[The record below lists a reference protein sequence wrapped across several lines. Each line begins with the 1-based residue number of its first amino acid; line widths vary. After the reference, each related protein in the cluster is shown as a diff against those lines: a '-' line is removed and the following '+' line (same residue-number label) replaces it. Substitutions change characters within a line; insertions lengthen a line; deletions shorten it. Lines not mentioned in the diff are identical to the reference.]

1 MIGYGKQSIDES
13 DIAAVIDVLKSDYLT
28 QGPAV
33 ERFEAALCEYTGAQ
47 YAVAVN
53 SGTAALYTAY
63 AAIGLEKGKRL
74 WTSPITFVATVNAAV
89 MLGAEIDFVDV
100 DPITGNQCNKHL
112 AAKLEVANQTGHL
125 PDVVVPVHLTG
136 RSCEML
142 EIRRL
147 ANRYGF
153 RVIEDASHAL
163 GGTYKQ
169 DKIGACRYSD
179 AVTLSFHP
187 VKSITTGE
195 GGAVLTNDPGIAEA
209 VKEIRHHGITRNPSK
224 FARQNEPGF
233 HYEQQRM
240 GFNFRMSD
248 IHAALGGSQLR
259 RLDEFVKKRRLLAKM
274 YLDEFS
280 AKSLPIKL
288 PLPDMDSAWHL
299 YSISCYNKEQRDLL
313 FEHCYRNGIG
323 TAVHY
328 APVYAQPWY
337 TGTYAMPEMRDAEG
351 YTSTTLSLPLHPA
364 LNYSDIVKIVDVI
377 AKFN

>member
-1 MIGYGKQSIDES
+1 M
-13 DIAAVIDVLKSDYLT
+13 
-28 QGPAV
+28 
-33 ERFEAALCEYTGAQ
+33 
-47 YAVAVN
+47 
-53 SGTAALYTAY
+53 
-63 AAIGLEKGKRL
+63 
-74 WTSPITFVATVNAAV
+74 
-89 MLGAEIDFVDV
+89 
-100 DPITGNQCNKHL
+100 
-112 AAKLEVANQTGHL
+112 
-125 PDVVVPVHLTG
+125 
-136 RSCEML
+136 
-142 EIRRL
+142 
-147 ANRYGF
+147 
-153 RVIEDASHAL
+153 
-163 GGTYKQ
+163 
-169 DKIGACRYSD
+169 
-179 AVTLSFHP
+179 
-187 VKSITTGE
+187 
-195 GGAVLTNDPGIAEA
+195 TNDAE
-209 VKEIRHHGITRNPSK
+209 VLPKQRKEIRHHGITRD
-224 FARQNEPGF
+224 RNEVCTKRKRRDF
-233 HYEQQRM
+233 TM
-240 GFNFRMSD
+240 SSSVWALICRMSD